1 MNEVLE
7 GLNIFPGEVYLDCTF
22 GGGTHSKAILNL
34 QGKVIGLEI
43 DQEAIKNAEKVFG
56 LVEKDG
62 VWVTTD
68 SNLKLYRENFKDLD
82 KVAEIEGLKE
92 VSGVLFDLGVSSHQL
107 DTAERGFSFSKEGN
121 LDMRLD
127 QRLSVSAKEL
137 IKVLNEGELYEL
149 FSRLGGERN
158 ARFIAR
164 NIVRHREQEEIET
177 TKDLVRIIGDKR
189 FGIDKIH
196 PATKVFMALRIAV
209 NDELNNLREAL
220 PKAVEVLKEGGRV
233 VVISFHSLED
243 KIVKDFFKNEKRLR
257 ILSEKPIIALE
268 EEQKLN
274 PRSRSAK
281 LRIAE
286 RI

>member
-34 QGKVIGLEI
+34 RGKVIGLEI
-43 DQEAIKNAEKVFG
+43 DQEAIKNAGKVFD

-82 KVAEIEGLKE
+82 KVAASEGLKE

-107 DTAERGFSFSKEGN
+107 DTAERGFSFSKEGD

-164 NIVRHREQEEIET
+164 NIVRHREQEEVET

-189 FGIDKIH
+189 FGIYKIH

-209 NDELNNLREAL
+209 NDELNNLRVAL

-243 KIVKDFFKNEKRLR
+243 KIVKDFFRNEKRLR
-257 ILSEKPIIALE
+257 IISEKPIIASE
-268 EEQKLN
+268 AEQKVN